1 MQQERILS
9 TLYDMALVIGAED
22 RVQPLA
28 RNTLKR
34 LIYHTGYPV
43 GLFLLADTSPLSS
56 AASQSAPLTLITA
69 IGDYRIKA
77 RVGHT
82 LPLPRDLVDG
92 KAELLDTDR
101 TLLATLPLR
110 QDYYRCALRLP
121 IPGEGLILLLS
132 PEPSNTNVPFA
143 RIFEPIM
150 ANLSKALRLCRNNE
164 AYTASLIADRDLAR
178 LGHERFRSALD
189 TSSDCIFLID
199 PQRMHFVDFNRA
211 AEEVLGYDHDEL
223 LTKGPQDLIPDLG
236 RELMY
241 AIFQE
246 LLEMPGGGSRELRA
260 RHHRKNAT
268 TFPVEIRLNV
278 LRQPGQEPLIIAVAR
293 DITRRQ
299 QAEEQLFEEKERAQ
313 VTLHSIGDGVITT
326 DPQGY
331 VEYLNPIAEELT
343 GWRTDE
349 AKGHPLSHIFHIIN
363 ETTRSPVT
371 NPVAKCL
378 SENRIIGL
386 ANHTILIN
394 RYGDEL
400 AIEDSAAP
408 IRNRHG
414 AIIGVVL
421 VFHDV
426 SKARE
431 MAHELNWQASH
442 DPLTGLINRREFE
455 QRLEQ
460 AFLRTREQ
468 GEIHTLL
475 YLDLDQFKLVN
486 DTCGHIAGDELLR
499 QLASHLQHR
508 VRESDTLARLGGDE
522 FGLLMQNCDMD
533 HAMRVAQS
541 LKDCIKEFAFV
552 WEEKTLKVG
561 SSIGIVEINRS
572 LQNTAQVMSNADVA
586 CYAAKDHGGNRIHI
600 FQPDDLELAQ
610 RQGEMRWVAH
620 INDALD
626 NDRLT
631 LYAQAIRPLSANND
645 GVMHYELLLRMLDSE
660 NNLISPGSFI
670 PAAERYKLMYTID
683 CWVIREALKQHAAH
697 HAETGDTMFTI
708 NLSGFSL
715 NQDGLLDTIRDQFEM
730 TGVSPHNFCF
740 EITETAAIANLSRA
754 HDLIL
759 ELKSLGCAFALDDF
773 GSGLSSFTY
782 LKNLP
787 VDFLKID
794 GSFIKDILNDP
805 IDASMVSAIN
815 KVGHDLGLKT
825 IAEFAESEAI
835 LVRLKEIGVDYA
847 QGYAVA
853 RAVPLETLYTS
864 ISSTNRAM
872 MMASS
877 RPLSEG

>member
-1 MQQERILS
+1 MQQEQILS

-28 RNTLKR
+28 LKTLKR

-43 GLFLLADTSPLSS
+43 GLFLLSEPPTLS
-56 AASQSAPLTLITA
+56 AKPQPLTLIAA
-69 IGDYRIKA
+69 IGDYRLKPQI
-77 RVGHT
+77 GHKLS
-82 LPLPRDLVDG
+82 LPKGIIDG
-92 KAELLDTDR
+92 AAQLFDAAPS
-101 TLLATLPLR
+101 LLATLPLR
-110 QDYYRCALRLP
+110 QNYYRCALRLP

-132 PEPSNTNVPFA
+132 PEPSNPSVPFA
-143 RIFEPIM
+143 QIFQPIM
-150 ANLSKALRLCRNNE
+150 ANLGKALQLCRNNE
-164 AYTASLIADRDLAR
+164 AYTASLIADRDRAR
-178 LGHERFRSALD
+178 LGHTRFRSALN

-199 PQRMHFVDFNRA
+199 PQSMHFIDFNRA
-211 AEEVLGYDHDEL
+211 AEEVLGYDQDEL
-223 LTKGPQDLIPDLG
+223 LAMGADELVPEFG
-236 RELMY
+236 RELLH

-246 LLEMPGGGSRELRA
+246 LLKIPATGTQELRT
-260 RHHRKNAT
+260 RHRKKDNT

-278 LRQPGQEPLIIAVAR
+278 LHQQEQEPLIIAVAR
-293 DITRRQ
+293 DITERQ
-299 QAEEQLFEEKERAQ
+299 QAEERLFEEKERAE

-349 AKGHPLSHIFHIIN
+349 AKGQPLSRIFRLIH
-363 ETTRSPVT
+363 ETTRNPAT

-378 SENRIIGL
+378 SEKHIIGMSS
-386 ANHTILIN
+386 HTVLIN
-394 RYGDEL
+394 RYGDEV

-414 AIIGVVL
+414 DIIGVVL

-426 SKARE
+426 RKARE
-431 MAHELNWQASH
+431 MAHKLNWQATH
-442 DPLTGLINRREFE
+442 DPLTGLINRGEFE

-460 AFLRTREQ
+460 AFQRTQEE

-499 QLASHLQHR
+499 QLASHLQR
-508 VRESDTLARLGGDE
+508 QVRENDTLARLGGDE
-522 FGLLMQNCDMD
+522 FGLLMQNCDLE
-533 HAMRVAQS
+533 HARRVAS
-541 LKDCIKEFAFV
+541 ALRDCIMEFSFV
-552 WEEKTLKVG
+552 WGEKTFKVG

-572 LQNTAQVMSNADVA
+572 LQNTAQVLSNADVA
-586 CYAAKDHGGNRIHI
+586 CYTAKDHGGNRIHI

-610 RQGEMRWVAH
+610 RQGEIHWVSD
-620 INDALD
+620 INEALAD
-626 NDRLT
+626 DRFT
-631 LYAQAIRPLSANND
+631 LYAQAIRSLTVNRD
-645 GVMHYELLLRMLDSE
+645 EVVHYELLLRMLDAE
-660 NNLISPGSFI
+660 DKPISPGNFI

-683 CWVIREALKQHAAH
+683 CWVINEALKQYAAH
-697 HAETGDTMFTI
+697 PTGADNILFTI

-715 NQDGLLDTIRDQFEM
+715 NQDGLLNFIREQFEAS
-730 TGVSPHNFCF
+730 GVPPQHFCF
-740 EITETAAIANLSRA
+740 EVTETTAISNLSRA

-787 VDFLKID
+787 VDYLKID
-794 GSFIKDILNDP
+794 GSFVKDILDDP
-805 IDASMVSAIN
+805 IDDSMVSAIN
-815 KVGHDLGLKT
+815 KIGHDMGLKT
-825 IAEFAESEAI
+825 IAEFAETEAV
-835 LVRLKEIGVDYA
+835 LRRLEEIGVDYA

-853 RAVPLETLYTS
+853 EAIPLETLYTDS
-864 ISSTNRAM
+864 AM
-872 MMASS
+872 IMASS